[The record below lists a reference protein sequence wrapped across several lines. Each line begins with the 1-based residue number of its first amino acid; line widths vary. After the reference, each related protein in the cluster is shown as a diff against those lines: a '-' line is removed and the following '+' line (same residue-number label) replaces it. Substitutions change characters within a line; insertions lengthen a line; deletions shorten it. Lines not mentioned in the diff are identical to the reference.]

1 MQQLTDILVFAPD
14 YRLQLA
20 VEVRVGRAVTDEWAC
35 ELRRHYLEIGV
46 MSPSLFFLLV
56 SKEYSYLWLPDA
68 AVEQVGADYKVKT
81 KEAFGRFAR
90 EKELEDI
97 SKYGAESLV
106 RSWLS
111 NLVFFGVDRET
122 APEMGWLFESG
133 LYNRIKGGIVKAEY
147 ELLEGRA

>member
-35 ELRRHYLEIGV
+35 ELRRHYLDIGV

-81 KEAFGRFAR
+81 KEAFGSLP
-90 EKELEDI
+90 EKKNWKI
-97 SKYGAESLV
+97 SASTGQNHWYGVGSAIWSFLV
-106 RSWLS
+106 LT
-111 NLVFFGVDRET
+111 GKGC
-122 APEMGWLFESG
+122 PEMDWLFESG